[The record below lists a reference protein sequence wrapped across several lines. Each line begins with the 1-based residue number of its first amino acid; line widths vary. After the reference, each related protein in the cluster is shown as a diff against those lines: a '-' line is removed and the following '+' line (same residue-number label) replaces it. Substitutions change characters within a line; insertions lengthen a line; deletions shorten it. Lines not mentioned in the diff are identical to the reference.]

1 MAKRSYSQKKKK
13 KKKMLTTLGETTRN
27 KSSGSRISQLLII
40 LFSLLIGML
49 LGYKIPTSRHGEPYG
64 SYNTGF
70 KEEKI
75 VNSFHRRRGFL
86 APTARKF
93 SNGRFMLESRPPEI
107 DEAWDGIIGR
117 GYALLFQFLRRRRLG
132 FGGKDY
138 EKLDLF
144 HCLHCLNQLRKAL
157 RRDVYPEEKYRGM
170 VHQLQCIDHLR
181 QVIQCQATSVISP
194 TEWRD
199 GYGQYVAPQQV
210 HTYRNFEKLH
220 EFSKARWNG
229 SISVPRGKRVPLHPE
244 RVHSLP

>member
-1 MAKRSYSQKKKK
+1 
-13 KKKMLTTLGETTRN
+13 
-27 KSSGSRISQLLII
+27 
-40 LFSLLIGML
+40 ML
-49 LGYKIPTSRHGEPYG
+49 LGYNIPTSRHGEPYG

-70 KEEKI
+70 KKEKI
-75 VNSFHRRRGFL
+75 HHRKCFEHVQTVFTGGVDFEPRRRGNSQ
-86 APTARKF
+86 TV
-93 SNGRFMLESRPPEI
+93 
-107 DEAWDGIIGR
+107 
-117 GYALLFQFLRRRRLG
+117 ALY
-132 FGGKDY
+132 Y
-138 EKLDLF
+138 EKYRDYSHAWWLELDLF

-194 TEWRD
+194 TEWRN